1 MTMFDTPTRSE
12 LMAEFDEAEELRA
25 ERRAIDAD
33 PGPEEPRSCT
43 RCDGGGEVYWNPS
56 HIGDPQ
62 LEQSAPCPRCDGSA
76 TEPGTG
82 AST

>member
-1 MTMFDTPTRSE
+1 VARV
-12 LMAEFDEAEELRA
+12 
-25 ERRAIDAD
+25 IDAD
-33 PGPEEPRSCT
+33 PGPEEPRSCL

>member
-1 MTMFDTPTRSE
+1 MSAVWSGMAALE
-12 LMAEFDEAEELRA
+12 AIIAEGIAAAEF

-33 PGPEEPRSCT
+33 PGPEEPRSCLQ
-43 RCDGGGEVYWNPS
+43 CGDSGEIHWNPS